1 VRARPAT
8 NPRGH
13 VSPRAP
19 DGSRRRT
26 GTFLGPVRVTP
37 TRAFL
42 AVALIGSLL
51 YLGYAISV
59 RDASQIPALA
69 SGALVLGLV
78 FAMLATAGG
87 IETYRAARS
96 GRAARAFV
104 AALAGGLAG
113 IVALACFA
121 AAAIFAILS
130 RAP

>member
-1 VRARPAT
+1 MD
-8 NPRGH
+8 PRRQ

-26 GTFLGPVRVTP
+26 GLYVGPLRVTP
-37 TRAFL
+37 TRVFL
-42 AVALIGSLL
+42 AVALLGSLL
-51 YLGYAISV
+51 YLVYAISV

-69 SGALVLGLV
+69 SGAFVLGLV

-87 IETYRAARS
+87 IETYRSARADLPARS
-96 GRAARAFV
+96 VV
-104 AALAGGLAG
+104 AAVLGGAAG

-121 AAAIFAILS
+121 AAAILAILS